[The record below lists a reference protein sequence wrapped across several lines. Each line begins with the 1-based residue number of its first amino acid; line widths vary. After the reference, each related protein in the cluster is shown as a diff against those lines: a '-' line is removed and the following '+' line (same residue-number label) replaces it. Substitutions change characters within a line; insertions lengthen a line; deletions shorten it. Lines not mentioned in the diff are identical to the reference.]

1 MSADLFASSFMRSG
15 RIKNRGHA
23 LLRFAPIRKT
33 AWALTLSLA
42 LAVVAG
48 LCRPT
53 MAQSNPVPETA
64 GLIDQVR
71 RLLTSWGVTPD
82 MLAHP
87 LFAAGLALVVMLP
100 LFAMLLG
107 SQVRRRAAAE
117 READSLADQTEALR
131 RTLDAGRDGYLLWL
145 PEREAPIV
153 SRRLSIYLAL
163 PAGTESSVDQVL
175 EAMGSEHAHALS
187 AAIQALRD
195 QGTPFSLRL
204 APALPQRP
212 ALSFRGL
219 RVQDDP
225 NAAGPVDVIWC
236 LGDAEPQ
243 PESAT
248 AAGRDGTLQRL
259 ALLRG
264 ALDALPE
271 PIWVRDSDLTLVFCN
286 TAFAAAVDAPN
297 TDAALAM
304 GTDLATGDTGR
315 ELRALAARSRAASRP
330 LSGRYHIVMA
340 GARRPVQVLEAP
352 FKLPVD
358 EDGDLYT
365 VGLARDAS
373 PLEDLENRLSNEQG
387 NKAVVLEHLST
398 AIAIFGPETRLV
410 YHNPAFA
417 RLWRLE
423 SAWLYDS
430 QPSYGELLDLWRDR
444 RALPEV
450 PDYPAFRAAE
460 MERFAVLHE
469 PMQDLAHLPDGKTLR
484 RVIAPQPDGGLL
496 LTYEDVTDKLT
507 LERSFNT
514 LSAVQRETLDHL
526 HEAVGVFGADGRLKL
541 ANPAFAALW
550 GETAA
555 NMDSPPQMAEFL
567 DLLRDRF
574 ADESSWR
581 HHRFAVLS
589 PPSQRTQ
596 HRGRVSITDG
606 MVLDYACVP
615 LPDGGLLLSYND
627 ISDTARIEQALR
639 ERAQSLSA
647 ASMLRSDF
655 IASLSYELRTP
666 LTTIAGFSEMLC
678 AEYHGNLNVQ
688 QIDYSQSIAETA
700 RDLVVILDD
709 IADLVTIEAGRSALD
724 VDTFDVCAA
733 IGAVI
738 TLSRE
743 MTRRRAVSLDLDC
756 PETLGW
762 MVGDESRIKQIVF
775 HLVGS
780 AIRSSPAGS
789 RVAVTVRREQ
799 ADGGADAGEEAIVLS
814 VSDEAGQASARTLS
828 SGPGLS
834 RGGDLAMLLVR
845 RFAEMHGGSI
855 VVSARP
861 QLGTTITCRLP
872 TGRLET
878 DEAGPAEEM
887 IEETAEGP
895 LSPDPDDR

>member
-1 MSADLFASSFMRSG
+1 MRSG
-15 RIKNRGHA
+15 RVKNHGQALFRSVPIHA
-23 LLRFAPIRKT
+23 T
-33 AWALTLSLA
+33 AMALTLGLGLA
-42 LAVVAG
+42 AG
-48 LCRPT
+48 RPA
-53 MAQSNPVPETA
+53 MAQSVASPEPV
-64 GLIDQVR
+64 GLIDQGR
-71 RLLTSWGVTPD
+71 QILAGWGVTPD

-87 LFAAGLALVVMLP
+87 LFAAGLALAILLP
-100 LFAMLLG
+100 LFAVLLW
-107 SQVRRRAAAE
+107 SQARRRGAAE

-145 PEREAPIV
+145 PERDAPII
-153 SRRLSIYLAL
+153 SRRLSIYLDL
-163 PAGTESSVDQVL
+163 PGGTESSVDQVL
-175 EAMGSEHAHALS
+175 EAMGSEHAPALT

-204 APALPQRP
+204 APASPQQRP

-219 RVQDDP
+219 RVLDDT
-225 NAAGPVDVIWC
+225 NAAGPVDVVWC

-248 AAGRDGTLQRL
+248 EPGTDGTLHRL

-271 PIWVRDSDLTLVFCN
+271 PVWVRDSDLTPVFCN
-286 TAFAAAVDAPN
+286 TAFAAAVDAPDA
-297 TDAALAM
+297 DAALAM
-304 GTDLATGDTGR
+304 ETDLATGDTAR

-340 GARRPVQVLEAP
+340 GARRPVQVLESP
-352 FKLPVD
+352 FRLPPD

-365 VGLARDAS
+365 VGVARDAS

-387 NKAVVLEHLST
+387 NNAVVLEHLST
-398 AIAIFGPETRLV
+398 AIAIFGPEKRLV
-410 YHNPAFA
+410 YYNPAFA
-417 RLWRLE
+417 RLWRLDA
-423 SAWLYDS
+423 AWLDDA

-460 MERFAVLHE
+460 MERFAVLRE

-678 AEYHGNLNVQ
+678 AEYHGNLNAQ

-733 IGAVI
+733 VGAVV

-756 PETLGW
+756 PEALGW

-799 ADGGADAGEEAIVLS
+799 ADEGAGEDAIVLS

-861 QLGTTITCRLP
+861 ELGTTITCRLP
-872 TGRLET
+872 TGRVET
-878 DEAGPAEEM
+878 EGTGPAEETSL
-887 IEETAEGP
+887 EETPEGP
-895 LSPDPDDR
+895 SSPDPHGG